1 MSRRLNRDPVPL
13 HKPKACSDNLQWL
26 DTARV
31 GYYTTLNGFAG
42 FLDSLSMGMYLRWSL
57 THVATPIAVAV
68 REALFTSIG
77 PTNSARKVS
86 RSRFF
91 VQLGRR

>member
-13 HKPKACSDNLQWL
+13 HKPEACSDNLQWP

-42 FLDSLSMGMYLRWSL
+42 FLDSLSIGNVLEMVFDLRGHTYCCGSERGSF
-57 THVATPIAVAV
+57 H
-68 REALFTSIG
+68 
-77 PTNSARKVS
+77 
-86 RSRFF
+86 
-91 VQLGRR
+91 Q